1 MNFSKLAML
10 RNDMDLS
17 QRQLA
22 LILKVSKS
30 TYARWETQE
39 EIIPLKHLANYC
51 QYFKVSMDYILGLSK
66 ENNYKKYNYTKKI
79 DRVVIGKNIKD
90 LRKKYKLTQRDFATF
105 LNTSQSTIC
114 AYESGKTLVL
124 TAFLYSLAKEIN
136 VSVDKLCGLEK
147 KRTNKKESVQEIKS

>member
-1 MNFSKLAML
+1 MSNLN
-10 RNDMDLS
+10 RNLTVLLHMKEYCEQIDK
-17 QRQLA
+17 A
-22 LILKVSKS
+22 F
-30 TYARWETQE
+30 
-39 EIIPLKHLANYC
+39 EI
-51 QYFKVSMDYILGLSK
+51 F
-66 ENNYKKYNYTKKI
+66 
-79 DRVVIGKNIKD
+79 GKNIKD

-124 TAFLYSLAKEIN
+124 TAFLYSLAKEFN